1 MKKVF
6 LLLLAMLVMTGSC
19 LAASGSEK
27 TTSIQDGQTVK
38 AVSYTHLL
46 RTREGRATRPQGG
59 TAMIHL
65 KMMRHRLLRY
75 LGITVGCLLYTSR
88 CV

>member
-38 AVSYTHLL
+38 DVHGDRKS
-46 RTREGRATRPQGG
+46 
-59 TAMIHL
+59 
-65 KMMRHRLLRY
+65 
-75 LGITVGCLLYTSR
+75 V
-88 CV
+88 V

>member
-27 TTSIQDGQTVK
+27 TTFKT
-38 AVSYTHLL
+38 A
-46 RTREGRATRPQGG
+46 RPS
-59 TAMIHL
+59 
-65 KMMRHRLLRY
+65 KMFMEEIRKW
-75 LGITVGCLLYTSR
+75 
-88 CV
+88 